1 MTAVRVIT
9 WPFQDGLPEIGMG
22 AGPAGARAR
31 HARHGDRARR
41 RVCWPEIG
49 RIIEL
54 DRRLA
59 ATVREAV
66 AAGEVPL
73 VLAGAVHER
82 ARDRGGVGAEGL
94 GVVWLDAHADMDTPE
109 DNRSGFFDV
118 MALSALTGTG
128 WTALRE
134 TIPGFAP
141 VPEEHVVL
149 AGARDLEPYQRARS
163 AARACTRRSRRSVRE
178 AFDAA
183 LAALRG
189 RVERVYLHVDLDVL
203 DSRAGRANEYA
214 APGGPGPSEVLAAI
228 DAVFD
233 AFPVAAA
240 ALTAYDP
247 AEDTNGRAREGG
259 AAGYIARSAS
269 ASRGAEGAGGRGAPR
284 RRAGGVS
291 GRPGR
296 PPAG

>member
-1 MTAVRVIT
+1 MTTVRAIT

-22 AGPAGARAR
+22 AGPAVLARGLPDVVTVPAVE
-31 HARHGDRARR
+31 ARR
-41 RVCWPEIG
+41 PEIG

-59 ATVREAV
+59 AAVREAV
-66 AAGEVPL
+66 AAGDVPL
-73 VLAGAVHER
+73 VLAGACMSALGTV
-82 ARDRGGVGAEGL
+82 AGIGADGL

-118 MALSALTGTG
+118 MALSVLTGTG

-149 AGARDLEPYQRARS
+149 AGARDLEPYQRARIGRS
-163 AARACTRRSRRSVRE
+163 GVHAALGAFRAE
-178 AFDAA
+178 ELDAA
-183 LAALRG
+183 LGALRG

-214 APGGPGPSEVLAAI
+214 APGGPGPAEVLAAI

-247 AEDTNGRAREGG
+247 AEDTNGRAREVGRRV
-259 AAGYIARSAS
+259 IARIRERA
-269 ASRGAEGAGGRGAPR
+269 GRG
-284 RRAGGVS
+284 
-291 GRPGR
+291 
-296 PPAG
+296 